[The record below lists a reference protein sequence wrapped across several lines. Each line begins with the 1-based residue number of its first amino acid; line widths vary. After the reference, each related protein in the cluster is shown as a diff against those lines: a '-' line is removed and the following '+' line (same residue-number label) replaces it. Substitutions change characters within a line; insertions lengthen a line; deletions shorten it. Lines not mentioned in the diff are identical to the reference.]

1 MYYFEDN
8 YVKVKGYGY
17 LVLGKKRF
25 WLSIYIL
32 IYCIGFFVLV

>member
-17 LVLGKKRF
+17 LALGKKRF
-25 WLSIYIL
+25 WLLIL
-32 IYCIGFFVLV
+32 I